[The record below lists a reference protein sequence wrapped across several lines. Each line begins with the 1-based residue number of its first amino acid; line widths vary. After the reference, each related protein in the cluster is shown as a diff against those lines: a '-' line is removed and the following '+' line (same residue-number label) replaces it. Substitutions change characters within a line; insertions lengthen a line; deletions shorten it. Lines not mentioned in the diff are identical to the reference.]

1 MNESKSSLIHVSRA
15 PLMDMLQA
23 ERIHE
28 QAKRVLQETGIEVRQ
43 PELQSRLKAAGL
55 RLVGDRVYFEPVIVD
70 EYVDDM
76 RRRIASEPEAP
87 QAPDDGRLWL
97 RVSSYPLNIHDIDS
111 DTVVPATTKNLIE
124 MTKLIDSLAD
134 DGVEGAPPGI
144 PTEVN
149 PDLQPLAQYRIAAL
163 TARQGATPVDPTSAK
178 TVGYLLDM
186 AEVMGRPIHDLP
198 VYMPTPLRLA
208 GESLDVVL
216 ACVAQNRLSSVSVG
230 SMPCTGTSAP
240 IQPFG
245 GLVLSAA
252 ELMGGMIAMRIL
264 TGLPVTFYASILPAD
279 LRHGA
284 MVFGSPE
291 NMLFQMLDQDF
302 NRFYGWH
309 SGQGPSNIHD
319 MAKLPDGQSA
329 AEKASIM
336 TLGAFLGARQ
346 FDCAGTL
353 SLDEIF
359 SPEQLLLDCEIRNWV
374 QRAIQGVQMGEE
386 DVPDWLVEI
395 QQGIQRGFM
404 GLDSTLDHYKTQT
417 WYPQRFTRSA
427 IGDWNTR
434 GRPNLSQTLRDEVR
448 RRIASHHFELDAER
462 TRAIDDIYAAA
473 VKAVS

>member
-1 MNESKSSLIHVSRA
+1 
-15 PLMDMLQA
+15 
-23 ERIHE
+23 
-28 QAKRVLQETGIEVRQ
+28 
-43 PELQSRLKAAGL
+43 
-55 RLVGDRVYFEPVIVD
+55 
-70 EYVDDM
+70 
-76 RRRIASEPEAP
+76 
-87 QAPDDGRLWL
+87 
-97 RVSSYPLNIHDIDS
+97 
-111 DTVVPATTKNLIE
+111 LIE
-124 MTKLIDSLAD
+124 MTKLIDSLAE

-144 PTEVN
+144 PTDVD

-163 TARQGATPVDPTSAK
+163 NARQGATPVDPTSAK

-216 ACVAQNRLSSVSVG
+216 ACVAQNRLSSVSVA
-230 SMPCTGTSAP
+230 SMPCTGTSSP

-252 ELMGGMIAMRIL
+252 ELMGGMIALRIL
-264 TGLPVTFYASILPAD
+264 TGLPVTFYADIFPAD
-279 LRHGA
+279 LRHGT

-302 NRFYGWH
+302 NRFYGWQ
-309 SGQGPSNIHD
+309 SGQGPGNIHD

-329 AEKASIM
+329 SEKASIM
-336 TLGAFLGARQ
+336 TLGAFLGVRH

-374 QRAIQGVQMGEE
+374 QRAIQGVQVGEE
-386 DVPDWLVEI
+386 EVPDWLAEI

-404 GLDSTLDHYKTQT
+404 GLDSTLDYYKTQT

-427 IGDWNTR
+427 IGNWIGR
-434 GRPNLSQTLRDEVR
+434 GRPKLSQILRDEVR
-448 RRIASHHFELDAER
+448 QRIASHHFELDAER
-462 TRAIDDIYAAA
+462 AQAIEDIYAAA
-473 VKAVS
+473 MNAVS